1 MDRRDRYKQTNSWI
15 DGKDKK
21 QNNRWIDGTDI
32 NKQIDGQTG
41 KEQIDKQ
48 MERREKYRLSN
59 RWIDGKEI

>member
-41 KEQIDKQ
+41 KIQIVKQ
-48 MERREKYRLSN
+48 MDRWERNIKTNS
-59 RWIDGKEI
+59 WIDGKGI